1 MSKTS
6 LLVPEH
12 VAASLVKEEA
22 QKAKTNTTEKAKTS
36 LEDAYVPESKRVL
49 DPSLINKSLKERLPQ
64 PTGWRILVM
73 PYQGKTTTD
82 GGILLPDEVVRREQ
96 LATVVAYVLKVGPL
110 AYKDPNKFGEACEPW
125 CEEGQWVCIGRYAG
139 SRFKI
144 DGGEIR
150 IINDDEVI
158 STILDPE
165 DVMNV

>member
-1 MSKTS
+1 MKTMSKTS

-12 VAASLVKEEA
+12 VAASLAAEEVETPKNDEPSVEEA
-22 QKAKTNTTEKAKTS
+22 
-36 LEDAYVPESKRVL
+36 YIPENKRVL
-49 DPSLINKSLKERLPQ
+49 DPSLLSKSLKERLPQ

-73 PYQGKTTTD
+73 PFQGKKKTD
-82 GGILLPDEVVRREQ
+82 GGIILPDEVVQRESV
-96 LATVVAYVLKVGPL
+96 ATVVAYVLKVGPL
-110 AYKDPNKFGEACEPW
+110 AYKDPNKFGENCEP
-125 CEEGQWVCIGRYAG
+125 CCSEGEWVCIGRYAG

-158 STILDPE
+158 ATILEPG

>member
-12 VAASLVKEEA
+12 VAASLAAEEKVEKPTEDKPSVEEA
-22 QKAKTNTTEKAKTS
+22 
-36 LEDAYVPESKRVL
+36 YIPEEKRVL
-49 DPSLINKSLKERLPQ
+49 DPSLLSKSLKERLPQ

-73 PYQGKTTTD
+73 PFQGKKKTD
-82 GGILLPDEVVRREQ
+82 GGIILPDEVVQRESV
-96 LATVVAYVLKVGPL
+96 ATVVAYVLKLGPL
-110 AYKDPNKFGEACEPW
+110 AYKDPNKFGDNCEPW

-158 STILDPE
+158 ATILEPG

>member
-12 VAASLVKEEA
+12 VAASLAKEQSKE
-22 QKAKTNTTEKAKTS
+22 NTTS
-36 LEDAYVPESKRVL
+36 LENAYVPETKRVL
-49 DPSLINKSLKERLPQ
+49 DPTLLEKSLKERLPQ

-73 PYQGKTTTD
+73 PYQGKATTD
-82 GGILLPDEVVRREQ
+82 GGIVLPDEVVRREQ
-96 LATVVAYVLKVGPL
+96 LATVVAYVLRVGPL
-110 AYKDPNKFGEACEPW
+110 AYKDPDKFGENCEPW

-158 STILDPE
+158 ATILEPG